1 MLKVSGPN
9 SKTSANAKQKTS
21 KIRIIRI
28 HRIHRV
34 HMYPSKNLLG
44 GLPHS
49 ILTFVPNPFSGMHPN
64 DVLTYA
70 ESFRAKLEKK
80 GGGPPPPPAHTHIH
94 LYVYTA
100 VDRTLTGPAHT
111 ELQLSLPSNT
121 AQRCAQRAARCALR
135 AARCALR
142 AARCALFCCSLR
154 CAQLTRAAPAARCA
168 ARSSLYCSLRC
179 AQLACCSLR
188 CAQLAL
194 LLAALRAARCAL
206 RFW

>member
-1 MLKVSGPN
+1 MMFVRMLKVSGPN

-135 AARCALR
+135 AILLLTALR
-142 AARCALFCCSLR
+142 AAHS
-154 CAQLTRAAPAARCA
+154 
-168 ARSSLYCSLRC
+168 RSS
-179 AQLACCSLR
+179 CCSLR

-194 LLAALRAARCAL
+194 LLAALRAARRAL
-206 RFW
+206 QFW